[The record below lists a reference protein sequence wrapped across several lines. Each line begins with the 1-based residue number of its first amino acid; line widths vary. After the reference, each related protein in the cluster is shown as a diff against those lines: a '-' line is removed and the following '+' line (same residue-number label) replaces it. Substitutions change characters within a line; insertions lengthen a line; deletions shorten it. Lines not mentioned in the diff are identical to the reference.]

1 MRVNEQIS
9 APQVRVIDSK
19 GEQVGVMDTQAALKL
34 ASEQELDLVEVAPNA
49 TPPVCRIMDYGKFK
63 YEREKQEK
71 EAKKKQQGLH
81 LKEVRMRPKIDEHDY
96 QFKLRHLKEFLS
108 KRNRVKVSIIFRGRE
123 NVHKEAGERLMQ
135 QILQDVA
142 DLASLDGSIR
152 SERNSLI
159 ATLVP
164 K

>member
-1 MRVNEQIS
+1 MNEQIS

>member
-1 MRVNEQIS
+1 MNEQIS

-135 QILQDVA
+135 QILEDVA

>member
-1 MRVNEQIS
+1 VNEQIS

>member
-1 MRVNEQIS
+1 VNEQIS

-135 QILQDVA
+135 QILEDVA